1 MISRLR
7 RKVSEYRYFNAGIHV
22 LYFHAQYYAITVP
35 VFGRKCLVGLVDKA
49 AESLRRYERFFG
61 WDTKIPNSAAK
72 DKCVRQ
78 YLEVGDKRKEHPNYV
93 GTAAW
98 ETLRKKNEHDEI
110 LYEYAKNF
118 YDQQSTIYE
127 RSPND
132 VYRV

>member
-1 MISRLR
+1 M
-7 RKVSEYRYFNAGIHV
+7 
-22 LYFHAQYYAITVP
+22 
-35 VFGRKCLVGLVDKA
+35 FGRKCLVGLVDKA

-98 ETLRKKNEHDEI
+98 ETLRKKNEYDEI
-110 LYEYAKNF
+110 LYEYAKNL

-127 RSPND
+127 KIPKWCLSCVKYCDLTRQNCNQSFAL
-132 VYRV
+132 VAFSEVHTTSLH